1 MLWRYLK
8 GKQMKGYDFHRQKP
22 LLNYIADFYCAELS
36 LVIELDGYSHTFEEV
51 QERDRI
57 KEEELASVGVKVLRF
72 EDKEVF
78 KDIRNVLRTIEGYIE
93 EYEHTHH

>member
-22 LLNYIADFYCAELS
+22 LLNYIAEFYCAELS
-36 LVIELDGYSHTFEEV
+36 LVIELDGCSHTFEEV
-51 QERDRI
+51 QEKDRI

-78 KDIRNVLRTIEGYIE
+78 TDIHNVLRTIEGYIE
-93 EYEHTHH
+93 EYER